1 MLRRY
6 ILTNETYTFINLNA
20 MIKEYNRAQLLE
32 LINSM
37 GNVIREPLTEA
48 SVFKKHFEKIEI
60 HNLCFDLE
68 LELDINISNKEVS
81 RLLIVQDLIEL
92 IISKQV

>member
-20 MIKEYNRAQLLE
+20 IMKEYTRPQLLE
-32 LINSM
+32 LINSFLKR
-37 GNVIREPLTEA
+37 GNEPLNEQ
-48 SVFKKHFEKIEI
+48 SVFRQHLEKIELY
-60 HNLCFDLE
+60 NLCVDLE

>member
-6 ILTNETYTFINLNA
+6 ILTDETYTFINLYA
-20 MIKEYNRAQLLE
+20 VMKEYNRPQLLE
-32 LINSM
+32 LINSLLK
-37 GNVIREPLTEA
+37 LTDDTLNEQ
-48 SVFKKHFEKIEI
+48 SVFRQHIEKIELY
-60 HNLCFDLE
+60 NLCVDLE
-68 LELDINISNKEVS
+68 LELDINIGNKEVS

>member
-6 ILTNETYTFINLNA
+6 ILTNETYIFVNLYA
-20 MIKEYNRAQLLE
+20 IMKEYTRPQLLE
-32 LINSM
+32 LINSLLK
-37 GNVIREPLTEA
+37 RTYEA
-48 SVFKKHFEKIEI
+48 LNEQSVFRQHLEKIELY
-60 HNLCFDLE
+60 NLCVDLE

-92 IISKQV
+92 IISKQI